1 MDLWW
6 GQMELRPARWLLSQR
21 SQNNESLKESDGR
34 GFDLIETQDAFSAL
48 IRFGFEDRDDSL
60 IGERVR
66 VKGGNW

>member
-1 MDLWW
+1 
-6 GQMELRPARWLLSQR
+6 MELRPARWLLSQR